1 MQLPGGSTKHGS
13 PMKLSNPHSG
23 QRLRPLRAPPF
34 PGLPLSRCS
43 TFLSPLRP
51 PFPQDPLRLYRLED
65 TPCTSARML
74 SMQRAQSSRKGL
86 SPPFRCPEV
95 NCGATGR
102 IDQRFNGL
110 EGCSSRRGSWLLPG
124 GGFCLTRLAKSVPRS
139 LLVNRFAVLDVEE
152 VNTEVCEP
160 IDAPPL
166 SPSAPVGTALPR
178 RPKWEKRLPK

>member
-1 MQLPGGSTKHGS
+1 
-13 PMKLSNPHSG
+13 MKLSNPCSG
-23 QRLRPLRAPPF
+23 QQLRPLRAPPF
-34 PGLPLSRCS
+34 PSLPLSRCS
-43 TFLSPLRP
+43 AFLSPLHP
-51 PFPQDPLRLYRLED
+51 PFPQDPLRLYRPED
-65 TPCTSARML
+65 APCTSARML
-74 SMQRAQSSRKGL
+74 SMRRAQSSRKGL
-86 SPPFRCPEV
+86 SPPSRCSEV

-124 GGFCLTRLAKSVPRS
+124 GGFCLTRLAKSAPRS